1 MPQAKDTDWLKGYKT
16 RPIYICCLQE
26 THLRPKDTYRLK
38 VRGWKNI
45 YHANGNQKKVG
56 VEFPISDKIN
66 LKTTP
71 HGQAQASLPET
82 HQTHHSSDTQN

>member
-1 MPQAKDTDWLKGYKT
+1 M
-16 RPIYICCLQE
+16 
-26 THLRPKDTYRLK
+26 HFRPKDTYRLK

-66 LKTTP
+66 LKIKNITREKEGYYIMIKGSIQEEDIIIVNIYALNIGAP
-71 HGQAQASLPET
+71 QYIRNPNRHKRR
-82 HQTHHSSDTQN
+82 N